1 MRSSE
6 TAIRRLGPADA
17 AAYRELR
24 LRGLREHPDAFTSS
38 HEEEADKPLEAT
50 LARLG
55 ADAEATVYG
64 ALAAG
69 TLVGLVGV
77 GREPRAKGRH
87 KATVFGMYVAPEHA
101 RRGIG
106 VALLRHAID
115 DARRQA
121 GLRQLV
127 LTVTDSNVAARTMYE
142 KCGFRSFGVEP
153 DAIRVDGAFFDKN
166 HMILFLVPS

>member
-1 MRSSE
+1 V
-6 TAIRRLGPADA
+6 TIRRLGPADA

-38 HEEEADKPLEAT
+38 PEEEADKPLEAT
-50 LARLG
+50 FAQLG
-55 ADAEATVYG
+55 ADADAAVYG
-64 ALAAG
+64 AHAAG
-69 TLVGLVGV
+69 TLVGVVGV
-77 GREPRAKGRH
+77 GRETRAKGRH

-115 DARRQA
+115 DARRRA

-127 LTVTDSNVAARTMYE
+127 LTVTHSNAAARTLYE
-142 KCGFRSFGVEP
+142 KCGFRSFGIEP
-153 DAIRVDGAFFDKN
+153 GAIRVGDDYFDKN
-166 HMILFLVPS
+166 HMILFLAQS